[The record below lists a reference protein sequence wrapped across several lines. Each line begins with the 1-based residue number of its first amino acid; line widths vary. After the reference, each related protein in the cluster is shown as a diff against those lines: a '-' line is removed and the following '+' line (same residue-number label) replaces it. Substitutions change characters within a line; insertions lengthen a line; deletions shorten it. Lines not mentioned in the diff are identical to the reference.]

1 MIKTKCPVCNLHLR
15 DELSPSVIEGIG
27 QGYRINCYRCGS
39 YLISLTAA
47 EDVIS
52 YFKTEKERYLL
63 SSWIYN
69 QNGNASLTPNN
80 LKELV
85 NIKKPTVG
93 ERATNLFLYITN
105 QAPEFYQSLDCS
117 ILNNQLSLLK
127 SDYETVIKVDDKLSN
142 QFVPFLSISWS
153 DSPTD
158 VEFLI
163 KEYLVKEKQYL
174 KLTSGYTISI
184 ATKGWAFLDNYYYG
198 SIKSDLVFIAMKFND
213 DLIDYSR
220 KWFET
225 AISEAG
231 YVPKA
236 MYEHKHTSLIDVEM
250 KALIR
255 RSKFIIVDLTE
266 NSRGAYYEAGFAH
279 GLGKRVIFLCE
290 KTFFEN
296 KSNKLDIKAGGIH
309 FDTNHYTFIRWEWK
323 KGKQL
328 KKKLRD
334 FIEGAIKDIKI

>member
-1 MIKTKCPVCNLHLR
+1 MTKTKCPVCGLQLQ
-15 DELSPSVIEGIG
+15 DESSAFVIEGIG
-27 QGYRINCYRCGS
+27 QGYSINCYRCGS
-39 YLISLTAA
+39 YSINLTAA
-47 EDVIS
+47 EDVTS
-52 YFKTEKERYLL
+52 YFKSENERYLL

-69 QNGNASLTPNN
+69 QYGNASLTPKK

-93 ERATNLFLYITN
+93 ERTTNLFLYITN
-105 QAPEFYQSLDCS
+105 LTPEFYQSIDFS
-117 ILNNQLSLLK
+117 NLNNQFSLLK
-127 SDYETVIKVDDKLSN
+127 SDYETAIKSNVALSN
-142 QFVPFLSISWS
+142 QFIPLLSISWS
-153 DSPTD
+153 NNPKD

-184 ATKGWAFLDNYYYG
+184 TTKGWAFLDNYYYG
-198 SIKSDLVFIAMKFND
+198 SIKSDIVFIAMKFND
-213 DLIDYSR
+213 ELIDYSQ
-220 KWFET
+220 KWFEP

-279 GLGKRVIFLCE
+279 GLGKKVIFLCE

-323 KGKQL
+323 KGEQL
-328 KKKLRD
+328 KKKLRN
-334 FIEGAIKDIKI
+334 FIEGAIKDIKN